1 MIEYIINKLLSNP
14 IYVGILLLLI
24 TFIAYSL
31 VKKILKLIFFSIF
44 ILIAYIIYMSYSDK
58 NAPEDFKE
66 LKESVSDNIEKLK
79 TETTK
84 SINKTKKRC

>member
-24 TFIAYSL
+24 TLIAYSL

-58 NAPEDFKE
+58 NAPGDFKE

-79 TETTK
+79 TENSLK
-84 SINKTKKRC
+84 LFFDWL

>member
-1 MIEYIINKLLSNP
+1 M
-14 IYVGILLLLI
+14 
-24 TFIAYSL
+24 
-31 VKKILKLIFFSIF
+31 
-44 ILIAYIIYMSYSDK
+44 IAYIIYMSYSDK